1 MSERKQRLTF
11 VGTLF
16 VALLV
21 FVLAFG
27 VASCGS
33 TKKGGGGGGSG
44 DGQSGGGGGGGGD
57 GQSGDGQGAV
67 SMTIEAHRQVTP
79 FLC

>member
-33 TKKGGGGGGSG
+33 TKKGGGGGSG
-44 DGQSGGGGGGGGD
+44 DGKSGGSGGGD

-67 SMTIEAHRQVTP
+67 SMTIEAHQQVTP